1 MARFRY
7 LEPSSCR
14 FVNFPLVPVP
24 LAGMHPLCGLL
35 VVAAAACFLVGTIS
49 PPPPPTT
56 ATYGKEE
63 QGIEINVLLVFVNV
77 GG

>member
-1 MARFRY
+1 MSVRKF
-7 LEPSSCR
+7 PSSAS
-14 FVNFPLVPVP
+14 P